1 MPRKPF
7 FFLCLLFLIAVDRS
21 GAQAVVPQAVPVNT
35 WSARSNTGLTLMGT
49 WTVVPDT
56 ARGTVTGTWT
66 LVDAQGNTVTGGG
79 WSASKSPA
87 GWNGAWRAVIAGTT
101 ADHVGTW
108 TSGIDLKADA
118 AFADLFEKA
127 LESFVSGNWRYGR
140 YSGSWTI
147 RAFK

>member
-1 MPRKPF
+1 VPRKPF
-7 FFLCLLFLIAVDRS
+7 FLLCVLFLIAADRS
-21 GAQAVVPQAVPVNT
+21 AAQAIVPQAVPVNT
-35 WSARSNTGLTLMGT
+35 WSARSNSGLSLLGT

-56 ARGTVTGTWT
+56 ARGTASGTWT

-101 ADHVGTW
+101 VDHVGTW
-108 TSGIDLKADA
+108 SSGIDLKADA
-118 AFADLFEKA
+118 SFAELFEKA
-127 LESFVSGNWRYGR
+127 LETFVSGNWRYGR